1 MKSILLAL
9 AFAGALAFP
18 VSAQAPAG
26 YYDSAEGKVGQQL
39 RDALHDLIDDHTVI
53 PHSSSGYD
61 TRDALEDLDEDPG
74 NILNVILVYSGY
86 SVAKSTWP
94 DWNREHSWPKSYGTE
109 DGPAHTDMH
118 HLFAC
123 DANVNSSRGNKYFD
137 DGGTGYH
144 PEAPE
149 CRYDTDSW
157 EVRDEEKGDLARS
170 MFYIDVR
177 YSGDA
182 YGELD
187 LELTDDVA
195 LIQSGSRY
203 MGRLATLI
211 EWHVR
216 DPVDDKER
224 TRNDYIYNNIQ
235 YNRNPFV
242 DHPDWVFAIW
252 GGALAA
258 DTWRISR
265 SAASTVTFFLDAG
278 TECPGRK
285 YILLGSVNG
294 TEPGTALPGG
304 MATIPL
310 NRDWFTDWII
320 SSANSSRLV
329 QFKGTLDAAGCGTAR
344 LETLGPLP
352 SGILPAGAVMY
363 YAYALKSPF
372 DYTSNAITIEIEP

>member
-1 MKSILLAL
+1 MKSILMAL
-9 AFAGALAFP
+9 AIACALASTMF
-18 VSAQAPAG
+18 AQVPAG
-26 YYDSAEGKVGQQL
+26 YYDSAEGKVGQPL
-39 RDALHDLIDDHTVI
+39 RDALHDIIDNHTVI

-61 TRDALEDLDEDPG
+61 THDALEELDEDPD
-74 NILNVILVYSGY
+74 NPLNVILVYSGY

-94 DWNREHSWPKSYGTE
+94 DWNREHAWPQSYGT
-109 DGPAHTDMH
+109 DSGPARSDMF

-137 DGGTGYH
+137 NGGTGYH

-149 CRYDTDSW
+149 CRYDFDSW

-170 MFYIDVR
+170 MFYLDVR

-187 LELTDDVA
+187 LELTDNTA

-211 EWHVR
+211 EWHVQ

-224 TRNDYIYNNIQ
+224 TRNGFIYSNIQ
-235 YNRNPFV
+235 HNRNPFV

-265 SAASTVTFFLDAG
+265 SAASTVNFFIEAG
-278 TECPGRK
+278 MDHQDRH
-285 YILLGSVNG
+285 YLLLGSVSG
-294 TEPGTALPGG
+294 AEPGTVLPGG
-304 MATIPL
+304 LATLPL

-320 SSANSSRLV
+320 AKANSSRLV
-329 QFKGTLDAAGCGTAR
+329 QFKGTLDAAGCGAAR

-352 SGILPAGAVMY
+352 SGVLPAGTVMH
-363 YAYALKSPF
+363 YAYALKAPF
-372 DYTSNAITIEIEP
+372 DYTSNAIAIEIEP